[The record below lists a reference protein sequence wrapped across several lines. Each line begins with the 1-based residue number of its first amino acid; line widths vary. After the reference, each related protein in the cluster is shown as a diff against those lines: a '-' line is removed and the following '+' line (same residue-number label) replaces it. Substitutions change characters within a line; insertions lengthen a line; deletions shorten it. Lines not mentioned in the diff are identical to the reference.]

1 MIIKEKVFT
10 RKFAHTSPAEDLAG
24 FIASNSIPKDHIL
37 SITYRTPYEL
47 CLFYD
52 TEGLT
57 IYFEFE

>member
-57 IYFEFE
+57 I

>member
-10 RKFAHTSPAEDLAG
+10 RKFDYTAPAEELAR
-24 FIASNSIPKDHIL
+24 FIASNSIPKDHII

-52 TEGLT
+52 VEGLT
-57 IYFEFE
+57 IYYEFE